1 MDIKTAIETIY
12 LNFEKGKDKVIPDEF
27 LIEYQEYSR
36 ARVAEIGNSA
46 RASNK
51 RNFIILN
58 IQRFYPNEFE
68 IAKQYISS
76 LYSEGCGLKSIGK
89 IIELSP
95 TRVRTLFSILGIEI
109 NKGQN
114 VVYKRTKELRS
125 ANLKQMYCDRTG
137 WFKTFERKTNKTAR
151 GIQGYYFNIS
161 KNKYVWL
168 RSTYEYIY
176 AKWLDKQGIE
186 WDVEKETF
194 LLDKTTYRPD
204 FFLYE
209 DSTLTK
215 IVEIKGYWSR
225 GIVKTEELSKKL
237 KINVILIRDIQPY
250 IETNY
255 KKETLLWKSQRLLQK
270 PELSALA

>member
-1 MDIKTAIETIY
+1 MQIKEAIETIY

-27 LIEYQEYSR
+27 LPEYREYSK

-58 IQRFYPNEFE
+58 IHRFYPNEFNSLRTHL
-68 IAKQYISS
+68 SS
-76 LYSEGCGLKSIGK
+76 LYDEGHGLKSIGK
-89 IIELSP
+89 VIGLSP

-114 VVYKRTKELRS
+114 VVYKRTRELRS
-125 ANLKQMYCDRTG
+125 TNLKQKYRDRAG
-137 WFKTFERKTNKTAR
+137 WFKTFERKTNKTSR

-194 LLDKTTYRPD
+194 LLGNTTYRPD

-209 DSTLTK
+209 DGALTK
-215 IVEIKGYWSR
+215 IVEIKGYWAR
-225 GIVKTEELSKKL
+225 GIAKTEELSNKL
-237 KINVILIRDIQPY
+237 EISVILIRDIQPY